1 MADDVLETDS
11 APPAQPPAAATAAAP
26 EPGKKRRPR
35 MGDLLVERGIIT
47 RAQLEECLT
56 LQKSS
61 PSERMGQILIR
72 KGYAKEEDVM
82 VCLAQEYGLEY
93 VRLTQREVPA
103 RVLGML
109 PPDFCRRHKVLVID
123 ADPDNKTATV
133 ATPDPANV
141 FLVDE
146 IKRRLGC
153 RVRLAVTTT
162 AEVTKASDELL
173 GTSEEFQ
180 LDDLIRDIA
189 DDAVEIVAADED
201 EVPDLAKVSGESP
214 VVRLANYLICN
225 AVKEGASD
233 IHIEPGE
240 KKMRVRY
247 RIDGVLFEV
256 MSPPQHMHPAL
267 VSRLKIM
274 SNLDISERRLPQDGR
289 IRLRFSGRQIDMRV
303 STVPTLF
310 GEGVVIRLLDKSI
323 GLMALEDLG
332 MPPGSLAQFSS
343 VIRKPHGIILVTGPT
358 GSGKTTTLYAGL
370 SRIISPER
378 KVITIEDPVEYQ
390 LPGAIQINVRPNIGL
405 SFASGLRHIVRQD
418 PDIIM
423 VGEIRDR
430 ETADIAIHAAL
441 TGHLVFSTLHTN
453 DSAGAVTRLLD
464 MGIEPYLVASSL
476 IAVLAQR
483 LVRVICPDCR
493 QPTTLEDE
501 ALAELGVE
509 TEARSS
515 VAAWRGQGCDRCRS
529 TGYLGRVGV
538 FELLPINDEVR
549 SQVLEKAAA
558 SHIKQGAVARGMQT
572 LLADGRDKVS
582 QGRTTVEEVL
592 HVCQRDEL

>member
-1 MADDVLETDS
+1 MGRPLGQSLQDLLAESGLLTQEQLQHALRESERTGDKVQVVIVRLGYAAEEQVLRFLAERLGLQYVRDVERLLNPEVLQKVPS
-11 APPAQPPAAATAAAP
+11 EFALRHQVLPLQQENGVLVVATA
-26 EPGKKRRPR
+26 
-35 MGDLLVERGIIT
+35 
-47 RAQLEECLT
+47 
-56 LQKSS
+56 
-61 PSERMGQILIR
+61 
-72 KGYAKEEDVM
+72 
-82 VCLAQEYGLEY
+82 
-93 VRLTQREVPA
+93 
-103 RVLGML
+103 
-109 PPDFCRRHKVLVID
+109 
-123 ADPDNKTATV
+123 DPL
-133 ATPDPANV
+133 NV
-141 FLVDE
+141 S
-146 IKRRLGC
+146 
-153 RVRLAVTTT
+153 A
-162 AEVTKASDELL
+162 
-173 GTSEEFQ
+173 
-180 LDDLIRDIA
+180 LDDLRLLVNGEVRPVLAAASEISEAIEQFYMERIFRDMA
-189 DDAVEIVAADED
+189 QLQVDEVAVEDL
-201 EVPDLAKVSGESP
+201 EVSDLQKMASEALVIKLV
-214 VVRLANYLICN
+214 NLIMHQ
-225 AVKEGASD
+225 AIQDRASD
-233 IHIEPGE
+233 IHIEPFE
-240 KKMRVRY
+240 TNTRIRY
-247 RIDGVLFEV
+247 RIDGVLHDAS
-256 MSPPQHMHPAL
+256 SPPRRLHAAI
-267 VSRLKIM
+267 VSRVKILADM
-274 SNLDISERRLPQDGR
+274 NIAERRLPQDGR